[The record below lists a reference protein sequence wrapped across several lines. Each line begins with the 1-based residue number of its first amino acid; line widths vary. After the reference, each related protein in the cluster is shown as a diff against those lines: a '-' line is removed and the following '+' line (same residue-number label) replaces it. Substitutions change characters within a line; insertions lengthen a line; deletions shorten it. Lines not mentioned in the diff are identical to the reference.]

1 MIKIIS
7 KKILD
12 IIDSNKFNHKNK
24 IGKFRCNDIKDL
36 VDSINKNTISEIHA
50 EENINAII
58 ITIIIIIIMVI
69 MMMIMKKRVKK
80 RMKKMK
86 MGMQLK
92 IKNTIK

>member
-24 IGKFRCNDIKDL
+24 IGKFRYNDIKDL

-58 ITIIIIIIMVI
+58 IIIIIIIMVI
-69 MMMIMKKRVKK
+69 MMMIMKKRMKK

>member
-58 ITIIIIIIMVI
+58 ITIIIIIIIIMVI
-69 MMMIMKKRVKK
+69 MMMIMKKR
-80 RMKKMK
+80 RRE
-86 MGMQLK
+86 
-92 IKNTIK
+92 

>member
-58 ITIIIIIIMVI
+58 ITVIIIIIIIMVI
-69 MMMIMKKRVKK
+69 MMMIMKKR
-80 RMKKMK
+80 RRE
-86 MGMQLK
+86 
-92 IKNTIK
+92 

>member
-58 ITIIIIIIMVI
+58 ITIIIIIIIIMVI

-86 MGMQLK
+86 MGM
-92 IKNTIK
+92 

>member
-58 ITIIIIIIMVI
+58 ITIIIIIIIMVI
-69 MMMIMKKRVKK
+69 MMMIMKKR
-80 RMKKMK
+80 RRE
-86 MGMQLK
+86 
-92 IKNTIK
+92 